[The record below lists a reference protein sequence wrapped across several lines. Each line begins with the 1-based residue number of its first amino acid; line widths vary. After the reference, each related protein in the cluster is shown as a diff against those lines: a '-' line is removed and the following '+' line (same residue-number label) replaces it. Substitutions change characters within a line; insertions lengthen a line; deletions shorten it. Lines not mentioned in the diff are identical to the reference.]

1 MAHAIFNVSPVKF
14 LTSIQDHVFTV
25 TPSFKNKLYRQSN
38 SNESSSQQQ
47 QLENEQR
54 NSSSSPVTLQLTLA
68 TDSSMD
74 QELSQQL
81 QQQQQQQYQQEM
93 AEVPSSSVPIDIPRS
108 YPLNVPN
115 TTEYKQGLMPSNNML
130 STSYT
135 SHHSSFQDNHNL
147 IALANSIP
155 NNNQSPYLPADDLT
169 LCFDGLAVKS
179 PTGSYY
185 SHQNGVYSP
194 QQSGV
199 YSPQQNGVYSP
210 QQINSPI
217 NIGSPH
223 SPVYFGSPQSPHY
236 NNNFLANDPSQYSF
250 VGSPNSTH
258 FLGSPALT
266 PFMNENGFGS
276 YLSPTNQQQHLSPVN
291 SPSPTGSYVGQN
303 YLFPPTA
310 LQTGNFSRPTSPV
323 PDDVILTA
331 SEVNDYINSP
341 YLSPTAA
348 SHSASPALMGQQHL
362 QQQPLSIN
370 TDVNYGNN
378 GDISDFLF
386 GNTMNTATTSTTN
399 NSSSVTP
406 ASPLTTTNLDDMELF
421 PSAVK
426 QSSPQTQ
433 AQAQTYTQPHQF
445 VFSDEDEDD
454 DHDIAGED
462 PNDASMSRSIKK
474 TTPSGRKAKIHKCPY
489 CHHTSNRANNMREH
503 VQIHNPNR
511 PKPHACKLCSRAFA
525 RKHDMNRHYISC
537 KKQHTKQYKH
547 TSGDHIPPQNT

>member
-25 TPSFKNKLYRQSN
+25 TPSFKNKLYRQN
-38 SNESSSQQQ
+38 NNNESNSQQQ
-47 QLENEQR
+47 QENEQR

-68 TDSSMD
+68 TDSNMD

-93 AEVPSSSVPIDIPRS
+93 AEIPPSSVPIDIPRS

-115 TTEYKQGLMPSNNML
+115 ATNYKQGLMPTNNML

-194 QQSGV
+194 QQ
-199 YSPQQNGVYSP
+199 
-210 QQINSPI
+210 INSPI

-223 SPVYFGSPQSPHY
+223 SPVYFGSPQSPNY

-276 YLSPTNQQQHLSPVN
+276 YLSPTNQQQHLSPIN

-310 LQTGNFSRPTSPV
+310 LQTSNFSRPSSPV

-331 SEVNDYINSP
+331 SEVNDYMNSP
-341 YLSPTAA
+341 YLSPSAA

-362 QQQPLSIN
+362 QQQQQQQQQQPLSIN
-370 TDVNYGNN
+370 TDVNYSNTD
-378 GDISDFLF
+378 DISGFLF
-386 GNTMNTATTSTTN
+386 GNTMNTATTTATN

-406 ASPLTTTNLDDMELF
+406 ASPLTTTNLDEMELF
-421 PSAVK
+421 PSVVK

-433 AQAQTYTQPHQF
+433 AQAQVYTQPHQF
-445 VFSDEDEDD
+445 VFSEEEEEEEVAED
-454 DHDIAGED
+454 GG
-462 PNDASMSRSIKK
+462 NDVLKSKSIKK

-547 TSGDHIPPQNT
+547 NSSNHIPPQNT